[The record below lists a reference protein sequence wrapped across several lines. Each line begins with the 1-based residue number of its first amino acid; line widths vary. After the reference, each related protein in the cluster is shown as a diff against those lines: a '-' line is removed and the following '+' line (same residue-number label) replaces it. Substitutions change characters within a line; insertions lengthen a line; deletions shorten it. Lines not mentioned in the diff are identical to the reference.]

1 MKCAGFNKKVI
12 ACQINVMSRA
22 WTDMGQTQQSLAL
35 VGTSAAQHLLEAE
48 FKYFLQYVEKKTG
61 AVNAALTSLSR

>member
-1 MKCAGFNKKVI
+1 
-12 ACQINVMSRA
+12 MSRA